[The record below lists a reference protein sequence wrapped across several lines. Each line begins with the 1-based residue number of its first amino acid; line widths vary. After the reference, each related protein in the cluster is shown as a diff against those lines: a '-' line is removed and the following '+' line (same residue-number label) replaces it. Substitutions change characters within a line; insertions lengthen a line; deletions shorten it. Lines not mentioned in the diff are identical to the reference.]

1 MPSNSDPPP
10 LPIAAALGALM
21 VSNLPLPKV
30 GSSKSKAMRIFQ
42 GICLVGAYVCG
53 IARIYP
59 EFLMALLLCF
69 SVIGFVWG
77 FLHREELAPTRLD
90 PYPD

>member
-1 MPSNSDPPP
+1 MITWIPV
-10 LPIAAALGALM
+10 IAAMLGGLM

-30 GSSKSKAMRIFQ
+30 GSSKTKAIVVLQ
-42 GICLVGAYVCG
+42 GVCMVGAYVCG

-59 EFLMALLLCF
+59 EFLMALLLAF
-69 SVIGFVWG
+69 SVIGFAWG
-77 FLHREELAPTRLD
+77 FVHREELAPTRLD